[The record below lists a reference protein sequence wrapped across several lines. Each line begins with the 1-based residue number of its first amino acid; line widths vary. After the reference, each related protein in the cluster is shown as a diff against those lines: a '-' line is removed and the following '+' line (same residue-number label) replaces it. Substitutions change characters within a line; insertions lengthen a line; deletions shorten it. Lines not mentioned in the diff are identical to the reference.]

1 MNRKII
7 LFFTALGVAATFF
20 LFSCGQPDVLLLAD
34 HYLYEAGY
42 FTKERMGNIEGAV
55 RKQGK
60 TVELTVIEYTGSAP
74 ERIVRAVSESGAQTV
89 VITPIL
95 GETAEAVR
103 RELPRKVRLV
113 RLEYGPVRGGAR
125 GESYGSTGIVGLS
138 RIEAFSDLGSQL
150 GEILDGKE
158 YSEEGG
164 VGAVGMWYTGTKG
177 RKEEYEAFIASFS
190 AVCSPERLE
199 IERVNTV
206 PDSSAVR
213 RYLEDIRKK
222 GIFFGIAFISHQN
235 PELIT
240 SYRGLGFG
248 IVSEYLFPEKK
259 YPVST
264 ELLSIEYPFAE
275 AVAAA
280 AALEEGDEDR
290 TTVDAVIRKKISPD
304 KNN

>member
-7 LFFTALGVAATFF
+7 LFFTALGAAAAFF
-20 LFSCGQPDVLLLAD
+20 LFSCGQPDVLLLTD

-42 FTKERMGNIEGAV
+42 FTKDRMRDIEGAV

-60 TVELTVIEYTGSAP
+60 TVELAVIEYSGSAP
-74 ERIVRAVSESGAQTV
+74 ERVVRAVSESGAQTV
-89 VITPIL
+89 VTTPIL
-95 GETAEAVR
+95 GETAEAAMQ
-103 RELPRKVRLV
+103 ELPPEVRLV
-113 RLEYGPVRGGAR
+113 RLEYGSGRGGAR
-125 GESYGSTGIVGLS
+125 GESSGSTGIVGLS

-150 GEILDGKE
+150 GEILDDKK
-158 YSEEGG
+158 YSEGG
-164 VGAVGMWYTGTKG
+164 VGAVGMWYTGTKA

-199 IERVNTV
+199 IEGVNTV

-213 RYLEDIRKK
+213 RYLEEIRKK
-222 GIFFGIAFISHQN
+222 GVFFGIAFISHQN

-248 IVSEYLFPEKK
+248 IVSEYLFPEKEF
-259 YPVST
+259 PVST
-264 ELLSIEYPFAE
+264 QVLSIEYPFAE

-280 AALEEGDEDR
+280 AELAEGDEDR
-290 TTVDAVIRKKISPD
+290 ATVDAVIKKNIPPD